1 MVRYWAGP
9 SGLRRFDDGSTMGKA
24 AAREHRQQRV
34 EAIRAE
40 QAREARR
47 KVVLSVTAVSV
58 VVLVI
63 VALIVVKIA
72 TGSNTTATSTPPGMA
87 SPAVVAGVTTVPAA
101 TSNAIAAGTVT
112 SRPVPISAPALTA
125 DAKPRIVYVGAE
137 YCPFCAGERWAM
149 AVALSR
155 FGTWSNLGVTTSSA
169 TDTYPN
175 TASLSFHGATYAST
189 YLSFTGYETTTN
201 QPQGGSYAPLDT
213 PSTTD
218 QALVN
223 RYDATP
229 FVPASSAGSIPFVD
243 IGGKF
248 IISGA
253 SYDVSILQGLSH
265 EQIAAALKDPNSA
278 VAKAIVGTANVITAD
293 ICKVTGNVPSS
304 VCTMPGVVAAG
315 T

>member
-1 MVRYWAGP
+1 MAK
-9 SGLRRFDDGSTMGKA
+9 T
-24 AAREHRQQRV
+24 AAREQRQQRI
-34 EAIRAE
+34 EAVRAE

-47 KVVLSVTAVSV
+47 KVMLSVTAVTV

-63 VALIVVKIA
+63 VALIVVKVV
-72 TGSNTTATSTPPGMA
+72 TGGNSTAGSTPAGAA

-101 TSNAIAAGTVT
+101 TTNAIGAGTVT
-112 SRPVPISAPALTA
+112 NRPVPITAPALTA
-125 DAKPRIVYVGAE
+125 DSKPRILYVGAE
-137 YCPFCAGERWAM
+137 YCPFCAGERWAV

-155 FGTWSNLGVTTSSA
+155 FGTWSNLGATSSSA
-169 TDTYPN
+169 TDIYPN
-175 TASLSFHGATYAST
+175 TATLSFHGATYAST
-189 YLSFTGYETTTN
+189 YLSFTGYETETN

-213 PSTTD
+213 PSAAD
-218 QALVN
+218 QAIVDK
-223 RYDATP
+223 YDAP
-229 FVPASSAGSIPFVD
+229 PYVSASSAGSIPFVD

-253 SYDVSILQGLSH
+253 SYDVSILQGLTH

-293 ICKVTGNVPSS
+293 ICKVTGNTPAS
-304 VCTMPGVVAAG
+304 VCSMPGVVAAG